1 MIVWEN
7 TAVASC
13 DELSEVTA
21 MPTLTAGLT
30 VRVWA
35 EPACIPVAP
44 SGEMQAV
51 KTLPPRLSR
60 AHYGVARP

>member
-1 MIVWEN
+1 
-7 TAVASC
+7 
-13 DELSEVTA
+13 

-35 EPACIPVAP
+35 EPGCIPVVP

-51 KTLPPRLSR
+51 KTFPPRLSR